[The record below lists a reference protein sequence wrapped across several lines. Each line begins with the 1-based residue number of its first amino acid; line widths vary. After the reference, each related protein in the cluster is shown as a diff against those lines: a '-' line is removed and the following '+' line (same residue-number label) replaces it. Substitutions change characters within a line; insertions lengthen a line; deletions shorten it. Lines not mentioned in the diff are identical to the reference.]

1 MVAKPKSSVGTSRL
15 LPPMKLPL
23 TAWAEWPATASMW
36 WAPKSLVYETVL
48 SHIHEKARLKLCVTK
63 LVSKKL
69 VALR

>member
-1 MVAKPKSSVGTSRL
+1 
-15 LPPMKLPL
+15 MKLPL